1 MKLFLTLFLAA
12 TCFVCTAQ
20 VTTITPG
27 QKAPDFKLENI
38 DNKEVSM
45 KNFTDAKGY
54 IIVFTCNTCP
64 YAKRYEQ
71 RIMELNDKYASAG
84 FPVIAINP
92 NDPEVSSGDSF
103 DKMKDL
109 AKSKHYKFP
118 YLFDDGQVA
127 TNAYGARNT
136 PHVFVVAK
144 TNGGNIVQYTGA
156 IDNDPED
163 SNPNKIK
170 YVEEVIN
177 SLNKNE
183 KPSYTVT
190 KAIGCTVKRKS

>member
-1 MKLFLTLFLAA
+1 MQKGTLLFLR
-12 TCFVCTAQ
+12 VIP
-20 VTTITPG
+20 V
-27 QKAPDFKLENI
+27 
-38 DNKEVSM
+38 
-45 KNFTDAKGY
+45 
-54 IIVFTCNTCP
+54 P
-64 YAKRYEQ
+64 YAKAYEQ
-71 RIMELNDKYASAG
+71 RIIELNDKYASAG

-92 NDPEVSSGDSF
+92 NDPEVSRGDSF
-103 DKMKDL
+103 DKMKDS

-177 SLNKNE
+177 ALNKNE

>member
-1 MKLFLTLFLAA
+1 MKLFLTLFFAA

-20 VTTITPG
+20 IRTLTPG
-27 QKAPDFKLENI
+27 QNAPDFKLENI
-38 DNKEVSM
+38 DNKEVSFR
-45 KNFTDAKGY
+45 NFTDAKGY

-64 YAKRYEQ
+64 YAKAYEQ
-71 RIMELNDKYASAG
+71 RIIELNDKYASAG

-92 NDPEVSSGDSF
+92 NDPEVSRGDSF
-103 DKMKDL
+103 DKMKDV
-109 AKSKHYKFP
+109 AKSKHYTFP
-118 YLFDDGQVA
+118 YLFDEGQVA